1 MSTGILV
8 LIALALG
15 LGIGWLWS
23 RRRPAAA
30 PPPPPADIP
39 GPLDLPEMGW
49 VLRANRA
56 HGVWL
61 RRADRGGVIEVTEP
75 GLDSQ
80 VSRTIT
86 DRLPGL
92 TAGTEGRSGVER
104 LEAGNFVFVAADD
117 LQAGILVPPR
127 IPTGPVLRDLEGLV
141 GAVRAKAIFEVGA
154 TRTPTV
160 RETVSSIAV
169 RFALQVEA
177 WLDAEVAVAVRR
189 PRGAQVMGCARR
201 ADPHLHRV
209 TAPPGSP
216 VDLCIRGE
224 VEAPVLAYE
233 PLGVLPW
240 DRRHRER
247 KAWVAPI
254 KGPSGPLGALVV
266 WTVSG
271 AEPAGP
277 NRAEVD
283 KGLHRT
289 GLLLEDAIQRLELV
303 EEAARDPLTGLVN
316 RRGLENAMGAIEVE
330 RGALVA
336 VDLDHFKSLND
347 ALGHPA
353 GDAALGFISRIL
365 QETVRDRDTAARI
378 GGEEFAIWLPG
389 VALEEAERVAERI
402 RTRIAGRAWG
412 WQGRP
417 WPITA
422 SLGVAAWPEST
433 NSRDNLLGLA
443 DQAMYR
449 AKQGG
454 RNRVETA
461 EGLKT

>member
-1 MSTGILV
+1 
-8 LIALALG
+8 
-15 LGIGWLWS
+15 
-23 RRRPAAA
+23 
-30 PPPPPADIP
+30 
-39 GPLDLPEMGW
+39 MGW

-56 HGVWL
+56 LGVWL